1 MTSDEMRFKAR
12 IKSRAQE
19 DGIRPQVLLQNF
31 MFERFFARLSRASVR
46 ENLVLKGGALI
57 SQYLGLSRRT
67 TMDIDITLRDAPLTR
82 TAVGKLVKSVFAV
95 RLDDG
100 INWKLTSVEPIRADD
115 EYGGFRLK
123 VIASLNTIVVP
134 FSIDISTGDAITPAP
149 SDYYFKSVFDDNAF
163 YRLKAY
169 TIETVIAE
177 KLEAILSLGNVSTR
191 PRDYYDAYMLTT
203 AVRFSIRKLRS
214 ALKATI
220 VHRGSSDV
228 VRSWKSV
235 LSGIAASSVMNERW
249 RKYQREFP
257 FAAGVGFVG
266 ICKQLDIIF
275 SKVF

>member
-1 MTSDEMRFKAR
+1 MIGDEMRFKAR

-19 DGIRPQVLLQNF
+19 EGIRPQVLLQNF
-31 MFERFFARLSRASVR
+31 MFERFFARLSKASVR

-82 TAVGKLVKSVFAV
+82 MSVEKLLKIVFAV
-95 RLDDG
+95 QLDDG
-100 INWKLTSVEPIRADD
+100 IKWKLISIEPIRSDD

-123 VIASLNTIVVP
+123 VVASLSAIVVP

-149 SDYYFKSVFDDNAF
+149 ADYYFKSVFENNVF
-163 YRLKAY
+163 YRLRAY
-169 TIETVIAE
+169 TIETIIAE

-191 PRDYYDAYMLTT
+191 PRDYYDAFMLTT
-203 AVRFSIRKLRS
+203 AIKFNTRKLRS

-220 VHRGSSDV
+220 AHRGSLDV
-228 VRSWKSV
+228 AKVWEAV
-235 LSGIAASSVMNERW
+235 LNGIATSSVMNERW

-257 FAAGVGFVG
+257 FAAGIGFDR
-266 ICKQLDIIF
+266 ICEQLYATF
-275 SKVF
+275 SKVL

>member
-1 MTSDEMRFKAR
+1 MIGDEMRFKAR

-19 DGIRPQVLLQNF
+19 EGIRPQVLLQNF
-31 MFERFFARLSRASVR
+31 MFERFFARLSKASVR

-82 TAVGKLVKSVFAV
+82 MSVEKLLKIVFSVQ
-95 RLDDG
+95 LDDG
-100 INWKLTSVEPIRADD
+100 IKWKLISIEPIRSDD

-123 VIASLNTIVVP
+123 VVASLSAIVVP

-149 SDYYFKSVFDDNAF
+149 ADYYFKSVFENNVF
-163 YRLKAY
+163 YRLRAY
-169 TIETVIAE
+169 TIETIIAE

-191 PRDYYDAYMLTT
+191 PRDYYDAFMLTT
-203 AVRFSIRKLRS
+203 AIKFNTRKLRS

-220 VHRGSSDV
+220 AHRGSLDV
-228 VRSWKSV
+228 AKAWEAV
-235 LSGIAASSVMNERW
+235 LNGIATSSVMNERW

-257 FAAGVGFVG
+257 FAAGIGFDR
-266 ICKQLDIIF
+266 ICEQLYATF
-275 SKVF
+275 SKVL

>member
-12 IKSRAQE
+12 IKSRAIE
-19 DGIRPQVLLQNF
+19 EGIRPQVLLQNF
-31 MFERFFARLSRASVR
+31 MFERFFARLSKASVR

-67 TMDIDITLRDAPLTR
+67 TMDIDITLRDAPLSR
-82 TAVGKLVKSVFAV
+82 TSVGKLVKRVFAV

-123 VIASLNTIVVP
+123 VVASLSAIAVP

-149 SDYYFKSVFDDNAF
+149 ADYYFRSVFEDNAF

-191 PRDYYDAYMLTT
+191 PRDYYDAFMLTT
-203 AVRFSIRKLRS
+203 AIKFNMRKLRS

-220 VHRGSSDV
+220 DHRGSTEV
-228 VRSWKSV
+228 IGTWKSV
-235 LSGIAASSVMNERW
+235 LRDIAASSVMNERW

-257 FAAGVGFVG
+257 FAAGVEFDR
-266 ICKQLDIIF
+266 ICKQLDVVF
-275 SKVF
+275 SKVL